1 MKSTTN
7 EKAESKVRGSFFLGE
22 DVDNDFLFTYEDA
35 DGGRRFA
42 EEAFWVVDF
51 PVAFEIEIEMD
62 LPNHAC
68 LDKFLKEV
76 EAKS

>member
-7 EKAESKVRGSFFLGE
+7 GKAESKVYGGFFLGE

-51 PVAFEIEIEMD
+51 PVAFEIEAD
-62 LPNHAC
+62 LPSHAC

-76 EAKS
+76 EAKG

>member
-7 EKAESKVRGSFFLGE
+7 EKAESKVHGSFFLGGN
-22 DVDNDFLFTYEDA
+22 VDNDFIFTYEDA

-51 PVAFEIEIEMD
+51 PVAFEVEED
-62 LPNHAC
+62 LPNRAC
-68 LDKFLKEV
+68 LDKFLKV
-76 EAKS
+76 IEAKG

>member
-7 EKAESKVRGSFFLGE
+7 GKAESKVYGGFFLGE

-68 LDKFLKEV
+68 LDKFLSGIATKG
-76 EAKS
+76 